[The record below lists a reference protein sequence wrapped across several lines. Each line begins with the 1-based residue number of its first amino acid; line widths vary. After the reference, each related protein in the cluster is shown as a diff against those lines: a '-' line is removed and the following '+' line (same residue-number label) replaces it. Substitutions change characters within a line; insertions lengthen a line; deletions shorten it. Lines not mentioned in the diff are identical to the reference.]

1 MSEVKATFLIKIIK
15 KHTQTNRDGEWLP
28 GASSRDPITSV
39 LTVSPLQCE
48 AKQWLCA
55 SLTGRSFDRQSSIV
69 YHQLC
74 QSSVVYH
81 QLCQSSVVCYQ
92 LCQSSV
98 VCYQLCQSSVVAI
111 SYVSPLLSTV
121 SYVSPLLSTISYVS
135 LL

>member
-1 MSEVKATFLIKIIK
+1 MPASLHVSLLCERSESNLPDK
-15 KHTQTNRDGEWLP
+15 KKNPKKTPTNQQRRRVFNRGLV
-28 GASSRDPITSV
+28 RDPITSV

-81 QLCQSSVVCYQ
+81 QLYQSSVVYHQ

-98 VCYQLCQSSVVAI
+98 VYHQ
-111 SYVSPLLSTV
+111 
-121 SYVSPLLSTISYVS
+121 
-135 LL
+135 